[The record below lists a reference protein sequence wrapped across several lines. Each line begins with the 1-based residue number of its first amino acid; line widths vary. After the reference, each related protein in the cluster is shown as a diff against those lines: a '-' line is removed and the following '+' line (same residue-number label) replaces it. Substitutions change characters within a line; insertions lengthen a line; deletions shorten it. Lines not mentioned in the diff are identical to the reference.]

1 MNKFSSN
8 LLTRINNLISY
19 KNKKKPVSE
28 IYEDTLFS
36 DEEIDLF
43 ENFWIQK
50 SLEEQEIKNNLNTQ
64 DASDKS

>member
-36 DEEIDLF
+36 DDEIYVF

-50 SLEEQEIKNNLNTQ
+50 SLEEQEIKKNLNTRN
-64 DASDKS
+64 ASDKS